1 MKYQKPE
8 AEIVAFEA
16 LEANASMLPNE
27 YNQGNAD
34 KISAFV
40 VEESF
45 GPRDENFK

>member
-27 YNQGNAD
+27 YNQGNAN
-34 KISAFV
+34 KISAFGV
-40 VEESF
+40 TEGV
-45 GPRDENFK
+45 GPRDDNFK

>member
-27 YNQGNAD
+27 YNKDNAD
-34 KISAFV
+34 KISAFDV
-40 VEESF
+40 KEGF